1 MATLR
6 QLRKQQDLTQEQLAV
21 AADVSSS
28 TIYHIEA
35 GKVRPRPSIV
45 RRLAHALA
53 VAPDEIDV
61 GSPLPRLARETAHG
75 ETGQHLEKART
86 R

>member
-6 QLRKQQDLTQEQLAV
+6 QLRKQQGLTQEQLAV

-28 TIYHIEA
+28 TVYHIEA

-45 RRLAHALA
+45 RRLARALDVSTLELDGPSASTMEGSCHA
-53 VAPDEIDV
+53 P
-61 GSPLPRLARETAHG
+61 
-75 ETGQHLEKART
+75 
-86 R
+86 